1 MTYQPTLRQT
11 GDDILKA
18 QELSLP
24 RAQPPGKVQG
34 YNLERFLGAGAYGEV
49 WVATDRK
56 TGRCVAIKFY
66 THQGGLDW
74 GLLSREVEKLRFL
87 FADRYVVQLLDVG
100 WDADPPYYVMEYLE
114 AGSLEDR
121 LAAGPLPLAEAVAVF
136 RDVAVGLVHA
146 HGKGV
151 LHCDLKPANILL
163 DLDGKPRLA
172 DFGQS
177 RLSHEQT
184 PTLGTLFY
192 MAPEQADLKAV
203 PDARWDVYALGA
215 LLFRMLVGKPP
226 YRTAEVEA
234 AINEAADLESRLAR
248 YRHTI
253 ARAQRPVEHRQI
265 VGVDRALE
273 DIIDRCLVADPKRRY
288 PNVQAVIDALE
299 SRTQRHARRPL
310 LVLGALGPAL
320 LLLVMTWF
328 AWSSFDTALVES
340 ERLLTARALES
351 SRFAAKLA
359 AEAAGT
365 QIERHFRLVS
375 DAAQDRDFRRLMAD
389 TLADPEIRSLLDG
402 LQRIDR
408 QMIQE
413 HRRLANEPTGAQ
425 RSPELENLQQQ
436 FRALQQRFLEHPA
449 RQPLQQW
456 LEGVVRDEP
465 PPKAASWVVLD
476 SAGTSL
482 ARVPEIRKATA
493 GENITIGEN
502 WSWRTY
508 FHGGNEDFH
517 KTHRAE
523 PGQQIKAPNLSAV
536 FRSSADNRW
545 VASVSVPIPA
555 PEAGFQGVLHQTVQ
569 IGEFVDLSAGE
580 GLYTVLVDWRPGPSR
595 GLILQHPLFEE
606 LLKRNSKLPARFDDP
621 AYRLTEAILPDT
633 PEKQLN
639 YEDPIARDAAGA
651 DYLGPRLA
659 TMEPV
664 QVRGRDMGLR
674 MIVQENYQAAMHPI
688 RVLGMRLVA
697 RGLQALAV
705 VSFVITALWGFVIL
719 VLNESPRFALIRRL
733 RRRAG
738 LGSDSMTPTS
748 GSGSSGR
755 LTGDRGPL
763 SPTPINQGDAS
774 GSIPASE
781 AEQQS

>member
-1 MTYQPTLRQT
+1 MTYQPTLKQT
-11 GDDILKA
+11 GEDIRKA

-24 RAQPPGKVQG
+24 RAQPPGQVPG
-34 YNLERFLGAGAYGEV
+34 YNVERFLGAGAYGEV
-49 WVATDRK
+49 WVAADRK

-114 AGSLEDR
+114 HGSLEDR
-121 LAAGPLPLAEAVAVF
+121 LASGPLPLAEAVDVF

-151 LHCDLKPANILL
+151 LHCDLKPANVLL
-163 DLDGKPRLA
+163 DQDGKPRLA

-192 MAPEQADLKAV
+192 MAPEQADLKAM

-226 YRTAEVEA
+226 YRTPELESQ
-234 AINEAADLESRLAR
+234 INEAADLESRLAH
-248 YRHTI
+248 YRHAI
-253 ARAQRPVEHRQI
+253 ARAQRPMEHRQI

-288 PNVQAVIDALE
+288 PNVQAVLDALE
-299 SRTQRHARRPL
+299 SRAHRHARRPL

-320 LLLVMTWF
+320 LLMVMTWF
-328 AWSSFDTALVES
+328 AWSSFNTAIGES
-340 ERLLTARALES
+340 ERLLTERALES

-359 AEAAGT
+359 AEAAAT

-375 DAAQDRDFRRLMAD
+375 DAAEDRDFRQLMAD
-389 TLADPEIRSLLDG
+389 TVANPEIRSLLDE
-402 LQRIDR
+402 LQRLDR
-408 QMIQE
+408 LMIQE
-413 HRRLANEPTGAQ
+413 TRRPAHERPDGKT
-425 RSPELENLQQQ
+425 SPELDRLRQEFLQKQQQ
-436 FRALQQRFLEHPA
+436 FIEHPA
-449 RQPLQQW
+449 RQPLQRW
-456 LEGVVRDEP
+456 LERVVHDEP
-465 PPKAASWVVLD
+465 PPKSASWVILD
-476 SAGTSL
+476 STGTSL
-482 ARVPEIRKATA
+482 ARVPEIRTATPT
-493 GENITIGEN
+493 ENVTIGEN

-508 FHGGNEDFH
+508 FHGGNEDLH
-517 KTHRAE
+517 RTYRAE
-523 PGQQIKAPNLSAV
+523 AGAHITEPKLSAV

-545 VASVSVPIPA
+545 VASVSVPIAGPA
-555 PEAGFQGVLHQTVQ
+555 EGFQGVLHQTVQ
-569 IGEFVDLSAGE
+569 VGKFVDLSAGE

-595 GLILQHPLFEE
+595 GLILQHPLFDE
-606 LLKRNSKLPARFDDP
+606 LLTRAPKLPVRFDDP
-621 AYRLTEAILPDT
+621 TYRLNERILPDT
-633 PEKQLN
+633 RDRQLN
-639 YEDPIARDAAGA
+639 YEDPIGRDAEGA
-651 DYLGPRLA
+651 EYRGPRLA
-659 TMEPV
+659 TMQPV
-664 QVRGRDMGLR
+664 QVRGQDIGLR
-674 MIVQENYQAAMHPI
+674 MIVQENYQGAMHPI

-719 VLNESPRFALIRRL
+719 VLNESPRFALIRNF
-733 RRRAG
+733 RRRVG
-738 LGSDSMTPTS
+738 LGSDTTISTS
-748 GSGSSGR
+748 ASGSSGR
-755 LTGDRGPL
+755 LSGTRGPL
-763 SPTPINQGDAS
+763 SPTPREEPPPRA
-774 GSIPASE
+774 
-781 AEQQS
+781 

>member
-1 MTYQPTLRQT
+1 MSFQPTLRQS
-11 GDDILKA
+11 GDETRKA

-24 RAQPPGKVQG
+24 REQPPGKVQG

-114 AGSLEDR
+114 HGSLEDR

-136 RDVAVGLVHA
+136 RDVAIGLVHA

-151 LHCDLKPANILL
+151 LHCDLKPANVLL
-163 DLDGKPRLA
+163 DQDAKPRLA

-184 PTLGTLFY
+184 RTLGTLFY

-226 YRTAEVEA
+226 YRTPEIEA
-234 AINEAADLESRLAR
+234 AINDAPDLETRLAR
-248 YRHTI
+248 YRHAI
-253 ARAQRPVEHRQI
+253 AHSPRPVEHRQAI
-265 VGVDRALE
+265 GVDRAME
-273 DIIDRCLVADPKRRY
+273 EIIDRCLVADPKRRY
-288 PNVQAVIDALE
+288 PNVQAVLDALE
-299 SRTQRHARRPL
+299 SRQHRHARRPL

-328 AWSSFDTALVES
+328 AWSSFDTALGES
-340 ERLLTARALES
+340 ERLLTERALES
-351 SRFAAKLA
+351 SRFAARLA

-365 QIERHFRLVS
+365 QIERHFRQVS
-375 DAAQDRDFRRLMAD
+375 GAAEDRDFRELMTD
-389 TLADPEIRSLLDG
+389 TVADPEIRSLLAE
-402 LQRIDR
+402 LQRVDR
-408 QMIQE
+408 LMIQE
-413 HRRLANEPTGAQ
+413 VRRLDKESPAPRT
-425 RSPELENLQQQ
+425 SPELAALKAE
-436 FRALQQRFLEHPA
+436 FHSLQQRFLEHPA
-449 RQPLQQW
+449 RQPLQRW
-456 LEGVVRDEP
+456 LENVVREEP
-465 PPKAASWVVLD
+465 PPKSASWVVLD

-482 ARVPEIRKATA
+482 ARVPEIRQETA
-493 GENITIGEN
+493 GENVTIGEN

-508 FHGGNEDFH
+508 FHGGDDDFH
-517 KTHRAE
+517 RTYRAE
-523 PGQQIKAPNLSAV
+523 PGQHIKTPNLSAV

-545 VASVSVPIPA
+545 VASVSAPIPA
-555 PEAGFQGVLHQTVQ
+555 AGEGFQGVLHQTVQ
-569 IGEFVDLSAGE
+569 IGAFVDLTAGE
-580 GLYTVLVDWRPGPSR
+580 ELYTVLVDWRSGPSR

-606 LLKRNSKLPARFDDP
+606 LLKQSSKLPVRFDDP

-633 PEKQLN
+633 PEKQLG

-651 DYLGPRLA
+651 KYRGPRLA

-664 QVRGRDMGLR
+664 QVRGQDMGLR
-674 MIVQENYQAAMHPI
+674 MIVQEDQQAAMHPI

-705 VSFVITALWGFVIL
+705 VSFVITALWGFVIV
-719 VLNESPRFALIRRL
+719 VLNESPRFAFIRSV
-733 RRRAG
+733 RRRVG
-738 LGSDSMTPTS
+738 LGTETMTPTT
-748 GSGSSGR
+748 GSGGTARLSG
-755 LTGDRGPL
+755 GRGPV
-763 SPTPINQGDAS
+763 TPGPMDEGG
-774 GSIPASE
+774 GSCGAPPPRES
-781 AEQQS
+781 